1 MAFTDQWGQGQWQ
14 GTGGGTQAQRYYA
27 TKDFWD
33 IFGRAPREDELSMLQ
48 AAYDSGDKNI
58 AGTSAGRSAVAQY
71 FQAQENT
78 PDKQYAKQQ
87 AGYQA
92 EAPKHY
98 DAINQMFQGT
108 LGRDATQQEKDHFGS
123 LLASG
128 QVDPYTIG
136 QFLQQL
142 PENVKKQDAEFR
154 NQLSGELQKQDAQY
168 YNEQIMPGIQSA
180 FANQGRDVRSSGFS
194 NSLALA
200 AQAQNRQREGFL
212 SNLSAQQYGGQQA
225 NARQDYLNAYGQYTG
240 FQDYSRQRSA
250 QLQDAATGRVNE
262 LQNYAMQ
269 RQAYDDYLRRY
280 GKRSSGL
287 GQGIG
292 SLAGMGLGALLAAP
306 TGGMSIAAGAM
317 LGGMGGGTAGSL
329 FDR

>member
-1 MAFTDQWGQGQWQ
+1 MAFNDQWGQGQWQ

-27 TKDFWD
+27 TKDFWE
-33 IFGRAPREDELSMLQ
+33 IFGRAPTEPELSMLQ
-48 AAYDSGDKNI
+48 AAYDSGDVNK

-71 FQAQENT
+71 YQSQENT
-78 PDKQYAKQQ
+78 PDKQYARQQ

-92 EAPKHY
+92 AAPQHY
-98 DAINQMFQGT
+98 DTINQMFKST

-128 QVDPYTIG
+128 QLDAYTVG

-200 AQAQNRQREGFL
+200 AQGQNRQRESFL
-212 SNLSAQQYGGQQA
+212 SNLTAQQYGGQQA
-225 NARQDYLNAYGQYTG
+225 NARADYLNSYGQYTG
-240 FQDYSRQRSA
+240 LQDYSRQRSA
-250 QLQDAATGRVNE
+250 QMQDATTGRVNE
-262 LQNYAMQ
+262 LQNYAIQ

-280 GKRSSGL
+280 GKRGGWVSDLGTGLSYANSFKNLFGGSG
-287 GQGIG
+287 GGT
-292 SLAGMGLGALLAAP
+292 P
-306 TGGMSIAAGAM
+306 TGGMPSAAGSQW
-317 LGGMGGGTAGSL
+317 MGAI
-329 FDR
+329 